1 MLLEEFYKY
10 DPTNDKL
17 ISEYVYV
24 HTLSCW
30 IVNSDF
36 NIYESLIEYY
46 EGQEQ
51 FAVCEGIYNALEKID
66 QIMAN
71 RFEQA
76 DKIEET
82 EDRAVHSM
90 QEHTRISGLIFED
103 IIKEIYEKQI
113 NKYKENN

>member
-66 QIMAN
+66 QIMAE

-82 EDRAVHSM
+82 EGRVVHSM
-90 QEHTRISGLIFED
+90 QEHNRISGLIFED

>member
-1 MLLEEFYKY
+1 
-10 DPTNDKL
+10 
-17 ISEYVYV
+17 
-24 HTLSCW
+24 
-30 IVNSDF
+30 
-36 NIYESLIEYY
+36 
-46 EGQEQ
+46 
-51 FAVCEGIYNALEKID
+51 
-66 QIMAN
+66 MAN